1 MNIEEIKEKLNNGV
15 NPQIIVEDSIN
26 KARLYQDSVNAFV
39 TILDNTK
46 CENENGIL
54 ANIPY
59 SLKDNFS
66 TKGIITTASSNILS
80 DYIPP
85 YDSTVYKKLKESGAV
100 LIGKNTMDEL
110 AMGGTGLTAH
120 TGITRNPW
128 DLKRI
133 SGGSSSGSATAVSL
147 GIVPF
152 SIGSDTGDS
161 IRKPASYTGCVGY
174 KPTYGRIS
182 RFGLFPFASSLDHV
196 GVLTRNVHDAALIT
210 DVLKGQDKYD
220 MTTLPDENINYVDNL
235 DNDITNKK
243 LFYIKEIVD
252 YNNAK
257 TEETKEILDK
267 FYEMVN
273 KLRNQGISIEEV
285 SFDKKLLECLFPTY
299 FIISCAEA
307 TSNNSNLTGL
317 IFGNKVNGN
326 TSEEI
331 MFNTRTNGFSEM
343 IKRRF
348 VIGSYILQ
356 KENQERLFIN
366 AKRVRNL
373 VVTKMNELFKTYDAL
388 ILPASGETAPL
399 IESVDVKDKLSDE
412 YLILENHL
420 VIGNFGG
427 YPSITLPF
435 MQINKMPVGINI
447 TCMSKNDSLCLNIAK
462 KVEDLTGLKDLKC
475 EVK

>member
-1 MNIEEIKEKLNNGV
+1 MSIEESIKLAKE
-15 NPQIIVEDSIN
+15 S
-26 KARLYQDSVNAFV
+26 QDKVNAFV
-39 TILDNTK
+39 TIFDDAK
-46 CENENGIL
+46 SENIDGVL
-54 ANIPY
+54 GGVPY

-66 TKGIITTASSNILS
+66 TKGILTTAGSNILS
-80 DYIPP
+80 NYVPP
-85 YDSTVYKKLKESGAV
+85 YDSTVYRKLKESGAV

-110 AMGGTGLTAH
+110 AMGGTGLTGH

-128 DLKRI
+128 DISRI
-133 SGGSSSGSATAVSL
+133 AGGSSCGSAVAVSL

-161 IRKPASYTGCVGY
+161 VRKPASYTGTVGF

-196 GVLTRNVHDAALIT
+196 GIFARNVKDVTKVT
-210 DVLKGQDKYD
+210 DVLKGFDKYD

-235 DNDITNKK
+235 DNSISGKK

-252 YNNAK
+252 
-257 TEETKEILDK
+257 TKSEVIDE
-267 FYEMVN
+267 FYKLID
-273 KLRNQGISIEEV
+273 KLRNNGVIVEEV

-299 FIISCAEA
+299 FILSCAEA
-307 TSNNSNLTGL
+307 TSNNSNLTGI
-317 IFGNKVNGN
+317 IFGNKVSGK

-356 KENQERLFIN
+356 KENQEKLFIN

-373 VVTKMNELFKTYDAL
+373 IVTKMNELFKSYDGL
-388 ILPASGETAPL
+388 ILPASGSVAPK
-399 IESVDVKDKLSDE
+399 IDEIDASDKLSDE
-412 YLILENHL
+412 YLLLENHL

-427 YPSITLPF
+427 YPSITIPMCL
-435 MQINKMPVGINI
+435 INNLPVGVNI
-447 TCMSKNDSLCLNIAK
+447 TCIDS
-462 KVEDLTGLKDLKC
+462 
-475 EVK
+475 

>member
-1 MNIEEIKEKLNNGV
+1 MSIEESIKLAKE
-15 NPQIIVEDSIN
+15 S
-26 KARLYQDSVNAFV
+26 QDKVNAFV
-39 TILDNTK
+39 TIFDDAK
-46 CENENGIL
+46 SENIDGVL
-54 ANIPY
+54 GGVPY

-66 TKGIITTASSNILS
+66 TKGILTTAGSNILS
-80 DYIPP
+80 NYVPP
-85 YDSTVYKKLKESGAV
+85 YDSTVYRKLKESGAV

-110 AMGGTGLTAH
+110 AMGGTGLTGH

-128 DLKRI
+128 DTSRI
-133 SGGSSSGSATAVSL
+133 AGGSSCGSAVAVSL

-161 IRKPASYTGCVGY
+161 VRKPASYTGTVGF

-196 GVLTRNVHDAALIT
+196 GIFARNVKDVTKVT
-210 DVLKGQDKYD
+210 DVLKGFDKYD

-235 DNDITNKK
+235 DNSISGKK

-252 YNNAK
+252 
-257 TEETKEILDK
+257 TKSEVIDE
-267 FYEMVN
+267 FYKLID
-273 KLRNQGISIEEV
+273 KLRNSGVIVEEV

-299 FIISCAEA
+299 FILSCAEA
-307 TSNNSNLTGL
+307 TSNNSNLTGI
-317 IFGNKVNGN
+317 IFGNKVSGK

-356 KENQERLFIN
+356 KENQEKLFIN

-373 VVTKMNELFKTYDAL
+373 IVTKMNELFKSSDGL
-388 ILPASGETAPL
+388 ILPASGVVAPK
-399 IESVDVKDKLSDE
+399 ID
-412 YLILENHL
+412 
-420 VIGNFGG
+420 
-427 YPSITLPF
+427 
-435 MQINKMPVGINI
+435 
-447 TCMSKNDSLCLNIAK
+447 
-462 KVEDLTGLKDLKC
+462 
-475 EVK
+475 

>member
-1 MNIEEIKEKLNNGV
+1 MSIEESIKLAKE
-15 NPQIIVEDSIN
+15 S
-26 KARLYQDSVNAFV
+26 QDKVNAFV
-39 TILDNTK
+39 TIFDDAK
-46 CENENGIL
+46 SENIGGVL
-54 ANIPY
+54 GGVPY

-66 TKGIITTASSNILS
+66 TKGILTTAGSNILS
-80 DYIPP
+80 NYVPP
-85 YDSTVYKKLKESGAV
+85 YDSTVYRKLKESGAV

-110 AMGGTGLTAH
+110 AMGGTGLTGH

-128 DLKRI
+128 DTSRI
-133 SGGSSSGSATAVSL
+133 AGGSSCGSAVAVSL

-161 IRKPASYTGCVGY
+161 VRKPASYTGTVGF

-196 GVLTRNVHDAALIT
+196 GIFARNVKDVTKVT
-210 DVLKGQDKYD
+210 DVLKGFDKYD

-235 DNDITNKK
+235 DNSISGKK

-252 YNNAK
+252 TNS
-257 TEETKEILDK
+257 EVIDE
-267 FYEMVN
+267 FYKLID
-273 KLRNQGISIEEV
+273 KLRSNGVIVEEV

-299 FIISCAEA
+299 FILSCAEA
-307 TSNNSNLTGL
+307 TSNNSNLTGI
-317 IFGNKVNGN
+317 IFGNKVSGK

-356 KENQERLFIN
+356 KENQEKLFIN

-373 VVTKMNELFKTYDAL
+373 IVTKMNELFKSYDGL
-388 ILPASGETAPL
+388 ILPASGSVAPK
-399 IESVDVKDKLSDE
+399 IDEIDASDKLSDE
-412 YLILENHL
+412 YLLLENHL

-427 YPSITLPF
+427 YPSITIPMCL
-435 MQINKMPVGINI
+435 INNLPVGVNI

-462 KVEDLTGLKDLKC
+462 KVEDLTGLKDLKS
-475 EVK
+475 EVR

>member
-1 MNIEEIKEKLNNGV
+1 MSIEESIKLAKE
-15 NPQIIVEDSIN
+15 S
-26 KARLYQDSVNAFV
+26 QDKVNAFV
-39 TILDNTK
+39 TIFDDAK
-46 CENENGIL
+46 SENIDGVL
-54 ANIPY
+54 GGVPY

-66 TKGIITTASSNILS
+66 TKGILTTAGSNILS
-80 DYIPP
+80 NYVPP
-85 YDSTVYKKLKESGAV
+85 YDSTVYRKLKESGAV

-110 AMGGTGLTAH
+110 AMGGTGLTGH

-128 DLKRI
+128 DISRI
-133 SGGSSSGSATAVSL
+133 AGGSSCGSAVAVSL

-161 IRKPASYTGCVGY
+161 VRKPASYTGTVGF

-196 GVLTRNVHDAALIT
+196 GIFARNVKDVTKVT
-210 DVLKGQDKYD
+210 DVLKGFDKYD

-235 DNDITNKK
+235 DNSISGKK

-252 YNNAK
+252 
-257 TEETKEILDK
+257 TKSEVIDE
-267 FYEMVN
+267 FYKLID
-273 KLRNQGISIEEV
+273 KLRNNGVIVEEV

-299 FIISCAEA
+299 FILSCAEA
-307 TSNNSNLTGL
+307 TSNNSNLTGI
-317 IFGNKVNGN
+317 IFGNKVSGK

-356 KENQERLFIN
+356 KENQEKLFIN

-373 VVTKMNELFKTYDAL
+373 IVTKMNELFKSYDGL
-388 ILPASGETAPL
+388 ILPASGSVAPK
-399 IESVDVKDKLSDE
+399 IDEIDASDKLSDE
-412 YLILENHL
+412 YLLLENHL

-427 YPSITLPF
+427 YPSITIPMCL
-435 MQINKMPVGINI
+435 INNLPVGVNI
-447 TCMSKNDSLCLNIAK
+447 TCMSNNDSLCLNIAK
-462 KVEDLTGLKDLKC
+462 QVEDLTGLKDLKS
-475 EVK
+475 EVR

>member
-1 MNIEEIKEKLNNGV
+1 MSIEESIKLAKE
-15 NPQIIVEDSIN
+15 S
-26 KARLYQDSVNAFV
+26 QDKVNAFV
-39 TILDNTK
+39 TIFDDAK
-46 CENENGIL
+46 SENIDGVL
-54 ANIPY
+54 GGVPY

-66 TKGIITTASSNILS
+66 TKGILTTAGSNILS
-80 DYIPP
+80 NYVPP
-85 YDSTVYKKLKESGAV
+85 YDSTVYRKLKESGAV

-110 AMGGTGLTAH
+110 AMGGTGLTGH

-128 DLKRI
+128 DISRI
-133 SGGSSSGSATAVSL
+133 AGGSSCGSAVAVSL

-161 IRKPASYTGCVGY
+161 VRKPASYTGTVGF

-196 GVLTRNVHDAALIT
+196 GIFARNVKDVTKVT
-210 DVLKGQDKYD
+210 DVLKGFDKYD

-235 DNDITNKK
+235 DNSISGKK

-252 YNNAK
+252 
-257 TEETKEILDK
+257 TKSEVIDE
-267 FYEMVN
+267 FYKLID
-273 KLRNQGISIEEV
+273 KLRNNGVIVEEV

-299 FIISCAEA
+299 FILSCAEA
-307 TSNNSNLTGL
+307 TSNNSNLTGI
-317 IFGNKVNGN
+317 IFGNKVSGK

-356 KENQERLFIN
+356 KENQEKLFIN

-373 VVTKMNELFKTYDAL
+373 IVTKMNELFKSYDGL
-388 ILPASGETAPL
+388 ILPASGSVAPK
-399 IESVDVKDKLSDE
+399 IDEIDASDKLSDE
-412 YLILENHL
+412 YLLLENHL

-427 YPSITLPF
+427 YPSITIPMCL
-435 MQINKMPVGINI
+435 INNLPVGVNI

-462 KVEDLTGLKDLKC
+462 QVEDLTGLKDLKS
-475 EVK
+475 EVR